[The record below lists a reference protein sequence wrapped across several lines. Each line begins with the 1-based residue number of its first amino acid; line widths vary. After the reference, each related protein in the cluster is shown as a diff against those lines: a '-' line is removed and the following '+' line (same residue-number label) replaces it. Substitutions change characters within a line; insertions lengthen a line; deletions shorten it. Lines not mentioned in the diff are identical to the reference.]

1 MLVGPASRAGH
12 AGVNTQR
19 ARLDRMVRIVRS
31 EWPLLAL
38 VAAGAILRIAT
49 SVTYHPAMAFLQDS
63 FDYLDDARRLQPGV
77 VRPLGYPLFLRV
89 LSPAGQLQVVPIV
102 QHLLGLG
109 AGVALYLLLRRLGVR
124 AWLAGLGA
132 APVLLDG
139 YQIYLEHFV
148 MAETL
153 FTALVV
159 AAVVLLLS
167 SERPG
172 AAACAAAGAILA
184 GAALT
189 RSIGLLL
196 LPAAL
201 AFLLARR
208 VGPRR
213 FAAAAGT
220 ALAVMGAYAT
230 WFDAT
235 HGSAG
240 LQAYSGYFLAGRVQ
254 PFADCDR
261 LRPPPDEQSLCDAR
275 PVAERPSADWYV
287 WNPEAPLRRL
297 DGARVVDRNA
307 VAGRFAR
314 RVIRQQPGDYLHVV
328 ATDAVQYFSPARRT
342 EHPDFPVAAWQFRTE
357 FFPDPWRPVE
367 PPPDPY
373 VGGWTSPGPSVSNG
387 VTLAAYDF
395 DLAQARPAL
404 RGPIAA
410 ALARYQRYGYT
421 AGPVLLVGLLLGV
434 LAGAGRLRDPH
445 QRRLR
450 HAGALLAVGGA
461 ACLVGAAA
469 TSVFDFRYLLPAL
482 VLLPPAGAIGL
493 TLLLERRSA
502 PTA

>member
-1 MLVGPASRAGH
+1 
-12 AGVNTQR
+12 
-19 ARLDRMVRIVRS
+19 MVRLVRF

-38 VAAGAILRIAT
+38 VTMGAVLRIAT
-49 SVTYHPAMAFLQDS
+49 SLAYRPAMAFLQDS
-63 FDYLDDARRLQPGV
+63 FDYLHDARQLQPGV
-77 VRPLGYPLFLRV
+77 VRPLGYPLFLRA
-89 LSPAGQLQVVPIV
+89 LSAAGELQVVPIV

-109 AGVALYLLLRRLGVR
+109 AGVALYLLLRHLGVR

-139 YQIYLEHFV
+139 YQVYLEHFV

-153 FTALVV
+153 FTALLV
-159 AAVVLLLS
+159 AAVALLLWS
-167 SERPG
+167 DRPG
-172 AAACAAAGAILA
+172 AAACAAAAALLA

-201 AFLLARR
+201 GFLVARR

-213 FAAAAGT
+213 LAAAAGT
-220 ALAVMGAYAT
+220 ALVVLGAYAT
-230 WFDAT
+230 WFHAT

-261 LRPPPDEQSLCDAR
+261 LRLPPDEQPLCELR
-275 PVAERPSADWYV
+275 PAADRPSADWYV
-287 WNPEAPLRRL
+287 WNPDAPLRRL
-297 DGARVVDRNA
+297 DGSRVADRNA

-314 RVIRQQPGDYLHVV
+314 RVIRQQPGDYLYLV
-328 ATDAVQYFSPARRT
+328 ATDAVQYLSPDRRT
-342 EHPDFPVAAWQFRTE
+342 EHPDFPVAAWQFRTD
-357 FFPDPWRPVE
+357 FSPDPWRPVE

-387 VTLAAYDF
+387 VTVSAYGF
-395 DLAQARPAL
+395 DLEQARPSL
-404 RGPIAA
+404 RGSTAA

-421 AGPVLLVGLLLGV
+421 AGPLLLAGVLLGL
-434 LAGAGRLRDPH
+434 LAGAGRLTDPR

-450 HAGALLAVGGA
+450 HAGGLLAVSGIGI
-461 ACLVGAAA
+461 LVGAAA

-493 TLLLERRSA
+493 TLLLDRRSA
-502 PTA
+502 RAAHE

>member
-1 MLVGPASRAGH
+1 
-12 AGVNTQR
+12 
-19 ARLDRMVRIVRS
+19 MVRIVRS
-31 EWPLLAL
+31 DWPLLAL
-38 VAAGAILRIAT
+38 AAVGALLRIAT

-77 VRPLGYPLFLRV
+77 VRPLGYPLFLRA

-109 AGVALYLLLRRLGVR
+109 AGVALYAVLRRLGVR
-124 AWLAGLGA
+124 PWLAGMGA

-153 FTALVV
+153 FTALIV
-159 AAVVLLLS
+159 AGVVLLLW

-172 AAACAAAGAILA
+172 AAACAAAGAVLA

-189 RSIGLLL
+189 RSVGLLL

-201 AFLLARR
+201 AFLVARR
-208 VGPRR
+208 VGPHRL
-213 FAAAAGT
+213 AAAAGT
-220 ALAVMGAYAT
+220 ALAVIGAYAT
-230 WFDAT
+230 WFHAT
-235 HGSAG
+235 HGAAG

-261 LRPPPDEQSLCDAR
+261 LRPPPDEEPLCDAR
-275 PVAERPSADWYV
+275 PVVERPSADWYV

-297 DGARVVDRNA
+297 DGSRVVDRNA

-314 RVIRQQPGDYLHVV
+314 RVIRQQPTDYLRVV
-328 ATDAVQYFSPARRT
+328 ASDAARYFSPGRRT
-342 EHPDFPVAAWQFRTE
+342 EHPDFPVAAWQFRTD
-357 FFPDPWRPVE
+357 FSPDPWRPVE
-367 PPPDPY
+367 PPSDPY

-387 VTLAAYDF
+387 VTVAAYGF
-395 DLAQARPAL
+395 DLEQARPAL
-404 RGPIAA
+404 RGSTAA
-410 ALARYQRYGYT
+410 TLARYQRYGYT
-421 AGPVLLVGLLLGV
+421 AGPVLLAGVLLGL
-434 LAGAGRLRDPH
+434 LAGAGRLTDPR

-450 HAGALLAVGGA
+450 HAGGLLAASGVA
-461 ACLVGAAA
+461 VLVGPAA

-493 TLLLERRSA
+493 TLLLDRRSA
-502 PTA
+502 RAAHE